1 MEYALIIVL
10 VLVVATLAFVLMVIK
25 RKTKSK
31 VEDSLRF
38 KGIVPKVSS
47 SGEIIIPINQ
57 LPATV
62 TIDNNKLFE
71 ITDSTVIARISD
83 TIPGAAQTIAK
94 TVANKAL
101 KNVELFK
108 MDIPSSALAKSK
120 EVKGAFRAFS
130 RSKNEIR
137 KNANLVKIDPTKVSK
152 ASAMA
157 NGVANVINVGS
168 LVVGQYYMAEINSK
182 IEAISRNIDKISEF
196 QDREFKSRI
205 FALIARVREISTF
218 SAEILEND
226 ELRNRKL
233 QTLDNLKGEGTQ
245 LLQQVNQKI
254 DDTIKKNQ
262 KPDYKEYQG
271 NVDSFCVLIEY
282 QNILMSVLE
291 ENSKLT
297 YLLEKGER
305 TNEFCYSMFY
315 TYLEQSNKVR
325 TALDEWHQQQVGFLG
340 IDIDKNRKNKT
351 GVEGFFAAI
360 PGLFD
365 DKWKYKELTTGLG
378 QKINAQKTT
387 NQLMIGNPVD
397 LYDNDVQIIIKD
409 GKYFYLTGEENEH

>member
-1 MEYALIIVL
+1 MEYALIFILVLAVVAIAVVL
-10 VLVVATLAFVLMVIK
+10 VAVSK
-25 RKTKSK
+25 RKANINNKGNLG
-31 VEDSLRF
+31 VEGLLP
-38 KGIVPKVSS
+38 IVSGD
-47 SGEIIIPINQ
+47 GEIIIPINQ
-57 LPATV
+57 LPSTAAL
-62 TIDNNKLFE
+62 DNTKLFE
-71 ITDSTVIARISD
+71 ITDNTVIARISD

-94 TVANKAL
+94 TVTNKAL
-101 KNVELFK
+101 KNVEFFK

-130 RSKNEIR
+130 RGKNEIR
-137 KNANLVKIDPTKVSK
+137 KNANLVKVDPSKVSK

-157 NGVANVINVGS
+157 NGVANVMNVGS
-168 LVVGQYYMAEINSK
+168 LVVGQYYMAEINAK
-182 IEAISRNIDKISEF
+182 IETMSKNIDKISDF

-205 FALIARVREISTF
+205 LALIARVKEISNF
-218 SAEILEND
+218 SAEILESD

-233 QTLDNLKGEGTQ
+233 QTLDDLKGEGIQ
-245 LLQQVNQKI
+245 LLQQVNLDI

-271 NVDSFCVLIEY
+271 SVDSFCVLLEH

-291 ENSKLT
+291 EISKLI

-305 TNEFCYSMFY
+305 TTEFCYAIFT
-315 TYLEQSNKVR
+315 TYLEQSNRIR
-325 TALDEWHQQQVGFLG
+325 TALEEWHHRQVGLLG

-360 PGLFD
+360 PGLVD

-387 NQLMIGNPVD
+387 NHLLVSKPDDV
-397 LYDNDVQIIIKD
+397 YDKDVQIIIKD
-409 GKYFYLTGEENEH
+409 GKYFYLAG

>member
-10 VLVVATLAFVLMVIK
+10 VLVVVTLAIGLMVSK
-25 RKTKSK
+25 RKAKR
-31 VEDSLRF
+31 EDSLRF
-38 KGIVPKVSS
+38 EGIVPIASS

-71 ITDSTVIARISD
+71 ITDSTVIARISN
-83 TIPGAAQTIAK
+83 TIPGAAQMIAK
-94 TVANKAL
+94 TTANKAL

-108 MDIPSSALAKSK
+108 IDIPSAALAKSK

-130 RSKNEIR
+130 RSKNKIM
-137 KNANLVKIDPTKVSK
+137 KNANLVKVDPANVSK

-157 NGVANVINVGS
+157 NGIANVMNIGS
-168 LVVGQYYMAEINSK
+168 FVVGQYYMSEINSK
-182 IEAISRNIDKISEF
+182 IEAMSKNIDKISDF

-205 FALIARVREISTF
+205 LALIARVKEITNF

-233 QTLDNLKGEGTQ
+233 QTLDDLKGEGTQ
-245 LLQQVNQKI
+245 LLQQVNLDI
-254 DDTIKKNQ
+254 NDTIKKNQ
-262 KPDYKEYQG
+262 KPDYKEYQES
-271 NVDSFCVLIEY
+271 VDSFCVLLEY

-291 ENSKLT
+291 EISKLT
-297 YLLEKGER
+297 YLLERGER

-315 TYLEQSNKVR
+315 TFLEQSNKVR
-325 TALDEWHQQQVGFLG
+325 TALDEWHQQQVGLLG
-340 IDIDKNRKNKT
+340 IDIDKNRINKT

-360 PGLFD
+360 PGLVD
-365 DKWKYKELTTGLG
+365 DKWKYKELKTGLG

-387 NQLMIGNPVD
+387 NQLMIGKPVD
-397 LYDNDVQIIIKD
+397 VFDNDVQIIIKD
-409 GKYFYLTGEENEH
+409 GKYFYLTGEANEH